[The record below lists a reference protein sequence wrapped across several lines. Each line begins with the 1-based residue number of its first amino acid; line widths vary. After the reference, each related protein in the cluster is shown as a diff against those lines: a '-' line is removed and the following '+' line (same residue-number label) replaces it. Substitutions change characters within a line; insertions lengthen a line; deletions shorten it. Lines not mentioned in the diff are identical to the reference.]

1 MLENVKEVIGHAEI
15 FIVDYSSEI
24 LDATVV
30 TNEVNQIQ
38 NYFPSI
44 ALVVMTGEY
53 HEIVEYVTNSL
64 LHLPMWKIYQNRRG
78 IVSFKVFIIFCKE
91 IINILHCYLLSKL

>member
-53 HEIVEYVTNSL
+53 HEIVEDVTNSL

-78 IVSFKVFIIFCKE
+78 IVSFKVFIIFCK
-91 IINILHCYLLSKL
+91 

>member
-53 HEIVEYVTNSL
+53 HEFVEDVTNSL

-78 IVSFKVFIIFCKE
+78 IVSFKVFIIFCK
-91 IINILHCYLLSKL
+91 